1 MKRILRP
8 KEAMAKLGIGH
19 SKYYDDIKK
28 GVLPPLVRLGP
39 KSVGHVEDDLDAPRG
54 TFIIPLIILSGMALS
69 LLSS

>member
-8 KEAMAKLGIGH
+8 KQAMAKLGIGH

-39 KSVGHVEDDLDAPRG
+39 KSVGHVEDDLDAHIDRLRAAAEPK
-54 TFIIPLIILSGMALS
+54 AA
-69 LLSS
+69 